1 MFKTKIITTFI
12 GFAFILL
19 TSCNN
24 SNDTKNK
31 NNTSD
36 TFIVKTEIVKS
47 KLDEAKETA
56 KTIFE
61 LVEQVETKKITKKQ
75 LDLKAKPLQS
85 HLDSLRLV
93 LTADEIKE
101 LDSYR
106 TQLVSEM
113 VDRKVIRDRK

>member
-1 MFKTKIITTFI
+1 MFKIKTITAYT

-24 SNDTKNK
+24 PTYTKNK
-31 NNTSD
+31 NNTAD
-36 TFIVKTEIVKS
+36 TSKVKTEIVKS

-61 LVEQVETKKITKKQ
+61 LVEQVETKKITKRQ

-85 HLDSLRLV
+85 HLDSLRIV

-101 LDSYR
+101 LDAYR

>member
-36 TFIVKTEIVKS
+36 TLIVKTEIVKS